1 MSKKGVGE
9 EVIFFDIFFRI
20 KACLGRDIVN
30 VNLEYYKIFYYVG
43 KLGGITLA
51 AEELSITQPAV
62 SQAIRA
68 LERAL
73 SVELF
78 VRTGKGVRLTPAG
91 EMLYAY
97 ISRGYEEIMAGER
110 KVKEMLN
117 MENGEIHIGASD
129 MTLRFYL
136 LPLLQKFHEEYPGI
150 HLVVTNGPTPETVRY
165 LNEGKIDFGLVTAPL
180 GKQKGFEITE
190 LRTVQDIFV
199 AGERFRHLEGGQ
211 FGWKKLRELPIV
223 CLEKHTSTR
232 SYVDDFLKKQGVVI
246 QPEIELATSDM
257 IVQFA
262 QKDLGIACV
271 VRDFA
276 EEYLKEGS
284 LFELKFE
291 SEIPPRPM
299 YLVTNRKMPMSSAAA
314 RFLDLLN
321 KHVKEDA
328 GVSDR

>member
-1 MSKKGVGE
+1 M
-9 EVIFFDIFFRI
+9 
-20 KACLGRDIVN
+20 N

-91 EMLYAY
+91 EMLYEY
-97 ISRGYEEIMAGER
+97 IRRGYEEILAGER
-110 KVKEMLN
+110 KIKEMLN

-136 LPLLQKFHEEYPGI
+136 LPLLQRFHEEYPGI
-150 HLVVTNGPTPETVRY
+150 HLSVTNGPTPETMKY

-180 GKQKGFEITE
+180 ARQKGMQI
-190 LRTVQDIFV
+190 RHVRNVQDIFV
-199 AGERFRHLEGGQ
+199 AGERFSHLKG
-211 FGWKKLRELPIV
+211 KKLAWQQLLELPIV
-223 CLEKHTSTR
+223 YLEKHTSTR
-232 SYVDDFLKKQGVVI
+232 SYVDDFLKKQGVSLM
-246 QPEIELATSDM
+246 PEIELATSDM

-262 QKDLGIACV
+262 LKDLGIACV

-276 EEYLKEGS
+276 EEYLNDGS
-284 LFELKFE
+284 LFELQFE
-291 SEIPPRPM
+291 TQIPPRPM
-299 YLVTNRKMPMSSAAA
+299 YLVTNRKMPISSAAT
-314 RFLDLLN
+314 RFLNLLDA
-321 KHVKEDA
+321 HVNVENQEIQT
-328 GVSDR
+328 